1 MYMYTLSITCS
12 SLTTYGSMC
21 FTLQVEEEENPVPA
35 DRSSEKVDDGGV
47 PSDGEGHDL
56 LHGGRETQP
65 VSPSPR
71 LVKVHAWALLHNKSW
86 RENLHVIWLLGPKLP
101 LQKC

>member
-1 MYMYTLSITCS
+1 M
-12 SLTTYGSMC
+12 
-21 FTLQVEEEENPVPA
+21 EEEENPVPA

-56 LHGGRETQP
+56 LHSVRETQS

-71 LVKVHAWALLHNKSW
+71 LVKVHAPHRHRHFCTA
-86 RENLHVIWLLGPKLP
+86 EVVNLF
-101 LQKC
+101 

>member
-1 MYMYTLSITCS
+1 MYMYTYSTKYSKHNMQQPHNLRFH
-12 SLTTYGSMC
+12 

-71 LVKVHAWALLHNKSW
+71 LVKVH
-86 RENLHVIWLLGPKLP
+86 GPYRHGHFCTAKVGERI
-101 LQKC
+101 CM